1 MVVVFECARCAVAQ
15 LRRDRQF
22 FARVFWSIVQ
32 SPHMKNSWTK
42 ITRARL
48 LASLCF
54 FAISILSLPAHPGH
68 DLGAYGTK
76 HIVTSPYHLAV
87 LAGGG
92 LLICWGAR
100 FLRHRVSRHCAQ
112 SAGVVAMLAAVLLA
126 LN

>member
-1 MVVVFECARCAVAQ
+1 M

-22 FARVFWSIVQ
+22 FTRVFWLMVQ
-32 SPHMKNSWTK
+32 SSHMKNSWTK
-42 ITRARL
+42 TTRARL

-87 LAGGG
+87 LGGSG

-100 FLRHRVSRHCAQ
+100 LIRHRLSRRCVQIAGALATVAAALLWVS
-112 SAGVVAMLAAVLLA
+112 
-126 LN
+126 